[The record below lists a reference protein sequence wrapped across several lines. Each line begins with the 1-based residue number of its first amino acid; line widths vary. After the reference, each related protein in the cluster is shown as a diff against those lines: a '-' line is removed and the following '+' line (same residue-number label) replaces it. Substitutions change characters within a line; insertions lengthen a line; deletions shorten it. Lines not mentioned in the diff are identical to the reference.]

1 LEQNLFKNNQEAVAL
16 EAVRGILELPSPKEE
31 LLKKT
36 FVAAQMLLS
45 SSKTL
50 HKFAALRTLDKV
62 AKKYSKIAYDIFLD
76 LEKII
81 DDTTLNMSIKTI
93 AISIFLKISEE
104 LSNSRLEKLFSTICE
119 QYGVFR
125 EEFKKEIIT
134 ISKNICRDHPNKQ
147 SVLISLI

>member
-1 LEQNLFKNNQEAVAL
+1 
-16 EAVRGILELPSPKEE
+16 
-31 LLKKT
+31 
-36 FVAAQMLLS
+36 MLLA

-81 DDTTLNMSIKTI
+81 DDGALNMSIRTI

-104 LSNSRLEKLFSTICE
+104 LSNNRLEKLFSTISE
-119 QYGVFR
+119 QYSVFN

-134 ISKNICRDHPNKQ
+134 ISRNICRDHPNKH
-147 SVLISLI
+147 SVPICLLRSTSTFSIRFSSWKVQLKLKTR